1 MRSVMPRLPP
11 LTVVVLSTALVS
23 GCGATGSAD
32 AALGATDVAAR
43 YGYDVATADLTPV
56 YALVPQ
62 FRDPNDGYARDLLA
76 RTCLQGVTDY
86 PATPPDPGSGLLD
99 ERTGEALFDEQIAA
113 EWGYSS
119 DRSRPVAD
127 GNGPDGATSDLLSA
141 DEVQE
146 AMIACG
152 EDADARLGRPPERA
166 LNEIES
172 AGWDALETST
182 EVAEAATA
190 WRECMAP
197 AGVIDLPEDPR
208 GMPSESVVPQ
218 TATYDEQG
226 AQIDSPTV
234 ELTDREREVAVLDAQ
249 CREQTGYD
257 RAVLRARAEGELA
270 AIGRNLEGFEA
281 ARTGYVEYAK
291 GTDAV
296 IAELGG

>member
-1 MRSVMPRLPP
+1 MRPHRMRRSSLIVL
-11 LTVVVLSTALVS
+11 VVATLGLATACGGTPSSAGDELSAPE
-23 GCGATGSAD
+23 
-32 AALGATDVAAR
+32 VAER
-43 YGYDVATADLTPV
+43 YGYDADTAERTPV
-56 YALVPQ
+56 YELVPQ
-62 FRDPNDGYARDLLA
+62 FLDPEDGYARDLLA
-76 RTCLQGVTDY
+76 RECLRGVIEY
-86 PATPPDPGSGLLD
+86 RAVPPSLNSALRD
-99 ERTGEALFDEQIAA
+99 ERTLEPLFNEQIAA
-113 EWGYSS
+113 QWGYPTVRSIPATDSAVPDDIEIS
-119 DRSRPVAD
+119 DAAFD
-127 GNGPDGATSDLLSA
+127 
-141 DEVQE
+141 Q
-146 AMIACG
+146 MIACG
-152 EDADARLGRPPERA
+152 EDADARLGRPPERV

-172 AGWDALETST
+172 AGWDALETNAQ
-182 EVAEAATA
+182 VAEAAAA

-197 AGVIDLPEDPR
+197 AGVIDLPEDPH
-208 GMPSESVVPQ
+208 GMPSESVVPR
-218 TATYDEQG
+218 TATYDDQG